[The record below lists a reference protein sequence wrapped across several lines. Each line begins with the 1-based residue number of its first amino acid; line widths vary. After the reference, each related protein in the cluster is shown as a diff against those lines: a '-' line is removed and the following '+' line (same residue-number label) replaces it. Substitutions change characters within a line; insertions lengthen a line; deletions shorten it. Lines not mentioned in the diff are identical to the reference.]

1 MEWFEY
7 WICFLWKIYLE
18 SLKLITCRL
27 SRIDSCQI
35 DNKDNTTLEK
45 LHDEL
50 KKLRVKRDDNL
61 DNI

>member
-1 MEWFEY
+1 MKNDYKIDYKDYYKKQDEIMDDFFE
-7 WICFLWKIYLE
+7 KI
-18 SLKLITCRL
+18 KKGKK
-27 SRIDSCQI
+27 I